1 MVKSMHITSFNDFW
15 PFFCKEAAERGYNQT
30 EFMQICGLPKTRYN
44 SFTTG
49 AMNLTAYYVS
59 KIMNGLRMT
68 EDYVAKKTG
77 KEFTS
82 KQREALQRITWSNA
96 NEDILN
102 ALAKSKGLT
111 KEVRELISK
120 KK

>member
-1 MVKSMHITSFNDFW
+1 MHITSFNEYW

-49 AMNLTAYYVS
+49 AMNLTAYYVT
-59 KIMNGLRMT
+59 KIMDGLRMT
-68 EDYVAKKTG
+68 EEYVEKKTG
-77 KEFTS
+77 KKFTDD
-82 KQREALQRITWSNA
+82 QRKALQRISWGNA
-96 NEDILN
+96 NEDIIN
-102 ALAKSKGLT
+102 ALMSSRGLT
-111 KEVRELISK
+111 KDVRELIAK